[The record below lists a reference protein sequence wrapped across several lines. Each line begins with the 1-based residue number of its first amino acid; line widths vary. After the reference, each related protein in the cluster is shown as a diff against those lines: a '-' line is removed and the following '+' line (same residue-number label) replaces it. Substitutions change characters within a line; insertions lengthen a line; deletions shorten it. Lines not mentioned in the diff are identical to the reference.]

1 MPKKYSEQFKMQVA
15 YDYFVD
21 RCSVNAL
28 CDKYKLTVHTVRY
41 FYKNRRGEYRDAIFR
56 NWKDEEKRLRRAVSD
71 YLSGGFK
78 CHRYILR
85 GSAKMKKLIEHL
97 MPCAICGAVPKIND
111 IYDINPEKAE
121 HCYKLFCSENGVHNS
136 TGEWFAN
143 KYKACQ
149 DWNRRQQALGET
161 IETLGNRLKPC
172 PFCGRKMQFHND
184 VQIGRDG
191 KRRNYLYFLHEDY
204 GINKEESCILD
215 DICMPFSIGAG
226 DACLESGCIGE
237 YATRWN
243 KRAYDEN
250 PMHEIKQTLLGTIQ
264 PLERTVELLEQRNK
278 ELEQENQKLKQM
290 LKKVADDA
298 EGLFE
303 ECAEYSPYEECLANE
318 YCHCCNSDCDGSQ
331 CKWRYKD
338 DVEKLL
344 KEAKE
349 SE

>member
-1 MPKKYSEQFKMQVA
+1 MG
-15 YDYFVD
+15 
-21 RCSVNAL
+21 
-28 CDKYKLTVHTVRY
+28 KLV
-41 FYKNRRGEYRDAIFR
+41 
-56 NWKDEEKRLRRAVSD
+56 
-71 YLSGGFK
+71 
-78 CHRYILR
+78 
-85 GSAKMKKLIEHL
+85 EHL
-97 MPCAICGAVPKIND
+97 MPCAICGAAPKIND
-111 IYDINPEKAE
+111 VYDIDPEKAE

-161 IETLGNRLKPC
+161 IETFGNRLKPC

-204 GINKEESCILD
+204 DINKEESCILD

-243 KRAYDEN
+243 KRAYNEN
-250 PMHEIKQTLLGTIQ
+250 QMHEIKQTLLGTIQ

-298 EGLFE
+298 KGLFMGFTG
-303 ECAEYSPYEECLANE
+303 YNPYEKRLKHEDCEARE
-318 YCHCCNSDCDGSQ
+318 YCDYCDRDCDCDGQ
-331 CKWRYKD
+331 CKWRYED

>member
-1 MPKKYSEQFKMQVA
+1 
-15 YDYFVD
+15 
-21 RCSVNAL
+21 
-28 CDKYKLTVHTVRY
+28 
-41 FYKNRRGEYRDAIFR
+41 
-56 NWKDEEKRLRRAVSD
+56 
-71 YLSGGFK
+71 
-78 CHRYILR
+78 
-85 GSAKMKKLIEHL
+85 MKKLIEHL

-111 IYDINPEKAE
+111 IYDIDPAKAE

-149 DWNRRQQALGET
+149 DWNRRQQALEEKEKTFGD
-161 IETLGNRLKPC
+161 NLKPC

-184 VQIGRDG
+184 VRLDRNG

-204 GINKEESCILD
+204 DINKEVSCILD

-226 DACLESGCIGE
+226 DAHLELDCIGE

-243 KRAYDEN
+243 KRVCNDEDA
-250 PMHEIKQTLLGTIQ
+250 MHEIKQTLLGTIQ

-278 ELEQENQKLKQM
+278 ELEQENEKQKQIIKRTSQWRVNKDIKSPFANISGLCCVHCDHKDEYIIELEEKNQKLEQM

-298 EGLFE
+298 EGLFMGF
-303 ECAEYSPYEECLANE
+303 ARYNPYEKCLEHEDCEARE
-318 YCHCCNSDCDGSQ
+318 YCDYCDRDCDCDGQ

-344 KEAKE
+344 GEVK
-349 SE
+349 

>member
-1 MPKKYSEQFKMQVA
+1 
-15 YDYFVD
+15 
-21 RCSVNAL
+21 
-28 CDKYKLTVHTVRY
+28 
-41 FYKNRRGEYRDAIFR
+41 
-56 NWKDEEKRLRRAVSD
+56 
-71 YLSGGFK
+71 
-78 CHRYILR
+78 
-85 GSAKMKKLIEHL
+85 MKKLIEHL
-97 MPCAICGAVPKIND
+97 MPCTICGAVPKIND
-111 IYDINPEKAE
+111 IYDIDPEKAE

-161 IETLGNRLKPC
+161 IGTLGNRLKPC

-204 GINKEESCILD
+204 DINKEESCILD

-298 EGLFE
+298 KGLFMGFTG
-303 ECAEYSPYEECLANE
+303 YNPYEKRLKHEDCEARE
-318 YCHCCNSDCDGSQ
+318 YCDYCDRDCDCDGQ
-331 CKWRYKD
+331 CKWRYED

>member
-1 MPKKYSEQFKMQVA
+1 
-15 YDYFVD
+15 
-21 RCSVNAL
+21 
-28 CDKYKLTVHTVRY
+28 
-41 FYKNRRGEYRDAIFR
+41 
-56 NWKDEEKRLRRAVSD
+56 
-71 YLSGGFK
+71 
-78 CHRYILR
+78 
-85 GSAKMKKLIEHL
+85 MKKLIEHL
-97 MPCAICGAVPKIND
+97 MPCTICGAVPKIND
-111 IYDINPEKAE
+111 VYDIDPEKAE

-191 KRRNYLYFLHEDY
+191 KRRNYLYFMHEDY
-204 GINKEESCILD
+204 DINKEESCILD

-264 PLERTVELLEQRNK
+264 PLE
-278 ELEQENQKLKQM
+278 QM

-298 EGLFE
+298 EGLFMGF
-303 ECAEYSPYEECLANE
+303 AGYNPYEKRLKHEDCEARE
-318 YCHCCNSDCDGSQ
+318 YCDYCDRDCDCDGQ
-331 CKWRYKD
+331 CKWRYEN
-338 DVEKLL
+338 DVKKLL
-344 KEAKE
+344 GLE
-349 SE
+349 

>member
-1 MPKKYSEQFKMQVA
+1 MG
-15 YDYFVD
+15 
-21 RCSVNAL
+21 
-28 CDKYKLTVHTVRY
+28 KLV
-41 FYKNRRGEYRDAIFR
+41 
-56 NWKDEEKRLRRAVSD
+56 
-71 YLSGGFK
+71 
-78 CHRYILR
+78 
-85 GSAKMKKLIEHL
+85 EHL

-111 IYDINPEKAE
+111 IYDIDPEKAE

-191 KRRNYLYFLHEDY
+191 KRRNYLYFMHEDY
-204 GINKEESCILD
+204 DINKEESCILD

-278 ELEQENQKLKQM
+278 ELEEENQKLKQM
-290 LKKVADDA
+290 LKK
-298 EGLFE
+298 
-303 ECAEYSPYEECLANE
+303 
-318 YCHCCNSDCDGSQ
+318 
-331 CKWRYKD
+331 
-338 DVEKLL
+338 
-344 KEAKE
+344 
-349 SE
+349 